1 MNDQKLV
8 LLELDAHDKGLKKAK
23 VTGKDLKKVFLDF
36 SEE

>member
-8 LLELDAHDKGLKKAK
+8 LLELDAQDRNVKRAK
-23 VTGKDLKKVFLDF
+23 VSTKDIKKVFLDF